1 VSLADVQRLSRRLRG
16 CQRDLDI
23 LDSYYDGTQ
32 ALGFLTD
39 SVREAI
45 GPRLAALVVNW
56 PELVLDSI
64 EQRLDVQGFRLG
76 GQDEAD
82 DKLWSTWQRSNMD
95 EESQVC
101 HLESMLY
108 GRTAVSV
115 WTDPDDDTEPLIA
128 LETPREVILDFAPG
142 TRKVRSALKQWVD
155 GQTVYVTM
163 AYPDYIEKYEGT
175 SRRISGD
182 SGSSTLPQDISGML
196 KQVDTF
202 DNPLGE
208 VPFVPYI
215 NRRRTKKLNGKSEL
229 DSIIP
234 LADAINKLATD
245 MMVTS
250 EFHAEPRRYATGI
263 QIPSAGGAGEVER
276 QRLKEQ
282 VKKEWDLATA
292 GKTWLG
298 GTGVNFGQF
307 AAADLA
313 NFTNA
318 LHMLFGVVAALGA
331 LPPHYVGLSA
341 DANPASADAIRSAE
355 ASLVKRATRKQT
367 SLGGSHET
375 TMRLAEATR
384 RGIPVRDLP
393 EEFRS
398 METVWSDPETRT
410 IGTMADAVQKMS
422 QGDNPIIS
430 RQTGQEWLGMSPQAR
445 KRDEQFRQ
453 DTASTAATA
462 DVQAKLDLAKQ
473 LQTDQGLSQAA
484 AFAAVGLIVAAGQI
498 SADPASQTT
507 P

>member
-1 VSLADVQRLSRRLRG
+1 MSLADVQRLSRKLRG
-16 CQRDLDI
+16 QQRDLDV

-32 ALGFLTD
+32 SLAFLTD
-39 SVREAI
+39 AVREAI
-45 GPRLAALVVNW
+45 GSRMTALVINW

-76 GQDEAD
+76 GEDEAD
-82 DKLWSTWQRSNMD
+82 DELWRIWQRSNMD

-108 GRTAVSV
+108 GRTAMSV
-115 WTDPDDDTEPLIA
+115 WSDPDDDTEPLIA
-128 LETPREVILDFAPG
+128 LETPREVILDFEPG

-175 SRRISGD
+175 SRRISSD
-182 SGSSTLPQDISGML
+182 SGSLPQDLSGML
-196 KQVDTF
+196 KQVDTL
-202 DNPLGE
+202 DNPLGV

-215 NRRRTKKLNGKSEL
+215 NRRRTRKLEGKSEL
-229 DSIIP
+229 SSVIP
-234 LADAINKLATD
+234 LADAVNKLATD

-250 EFHAEPRRYATGI
+250 EYHAEPRRWATGM
-263 QIPSAGGAGEVER
+263 QIPQPSPSLGDAER
-276 QRLKEQ
+276 QRFKAQ
-282 VKKEWDLATA
+282 VREEWDKATA

-298 GTGVNFGQF
+298 GPNVNFGQF

-313 NFTNA
+313 NFTSA
-318 LHMLFGVVAALGA
+318 LKMLFGVVAALAA

-367 SLGGSHET
+367 SLGGSHEQVQ
-375 TMRLAEATR
+375 RLAVAVK
-384 RGIPVRDLP
+384 RGVAVRDLP
-393 EEFRS
+393 ETYQA
-398 METVWSDPETRT
+398 METVWSEPETRT

-453 DTASTAATA
+453 DTAATAATA
-462 DVQAKLDLAKQ
+462 DVQAKLDLAKR
-473 LQTDQGLSQAA
+473 LQDEQGLSQAA
-484 AFAAVGLIVAAGQI
+484 SFAAAGLVIAAGQI
-498 SADPASQTT
+498 SADGSSAT
-507 P
+507 